1 MCFGGGGSSQPEKT
15 SPVVDEEQKAKEAEE
30 KKRTKQKR
38 EQELENTQAAET
50 PIATSLTYD
59 TGAKAGQ
66 TVMRGT
72 RNRRALYTSNRGGM
86 GYRRTFG

>member
-1 MCFGGGGSSQPEKT
+1 MCFGGGGGREPEKV
-15 SPVVDEEQKAKEAEE
+15 SPVVTEEQKSKEAEE
-30 KKRTKQKR
+30 KRRTKEKR
-38 EQELENTQAAET
+38 DQELEDTQAKDT

-72 RNRRALYTSNRGGM
+72 RNRKALYTSNRGGM